1 MGVSPQQPHHA
12 REPNPVLRAMGTFW
26 KWFVRIAATLS
37 LILIVVYGLLLL
49 FGIIGIGTSSM

>member
-1 MGVSPQQPHHA
+1 
-12 REPNPVLRAMGTFW
+12 MGTFW